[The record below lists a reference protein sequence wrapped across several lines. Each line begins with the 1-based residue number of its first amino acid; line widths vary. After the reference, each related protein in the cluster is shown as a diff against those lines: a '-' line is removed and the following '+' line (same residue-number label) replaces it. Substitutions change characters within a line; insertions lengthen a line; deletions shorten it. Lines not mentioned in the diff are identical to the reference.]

1 MVAGHSAFLA
11 DRVTIMPAVRVNA
24 ARAWR
29 NAKDHVW
36 AADPGLIR
44 LRQGLRA
51 ATAVGTTI
59 VVQWLASK
67 IVGVDSKAA
76 VLHILLGAIVALTAT
91 NGIKE
96 LRRSAT
102 LKTCAGVPF
111 SAGFGV
117 SLSYVVTYH
126 SQATVPMFIVVVFIA
141 VWVRRFGARWQT
153 WGTTFFFG
161 FFLNVFIKL
170 PAHTAPSVFL
180 ALVISAAWIAI
191 LLTTALH
198 VDQRKLFVRTV
209 SALRARMRSTV
220 SATLAV
226 IDTGGSRR
234 TVTQLR
240 RELAK
245 ATDAALLLDGLLAD
259 PRSLPPGVSAAVL
272 RRWIVDLE
280 LGIDEVSSATLD
292 LVRRAAAGEADARAA
307 LPAVRSTLE
316 TLGWADA
323 ASARSDARKLLE
335 EHRDLQPI
343 RRLVSG
349 DRLLVDAVDD
359 WTSGRIRMRA
369 ASAQE
374 SAIDFV
380 PKVTLAGWSLPG
392 SAGPAAAAISSA
404 RGNRR
409 WSPVRLSTRHA
420 VQLAVTAGVA
430 VELGR
435 MVSPDRYYW
444 AVVTAFLMFTGAAT
458 ASETARKAI
467 GSMAGTFVGIWIA
480 MWLEQLT
487 AGNLAVSMSILVA
500 CIFFAQYYAQVSS
513 LLSRLFMTVALGQMF
528 GVIEPAL
535 EHNLLLTRL
544 GETVIGG
551 VTGIAASAVILR
563 VSTTDTQ
570 RAARHTLL
578 IRLAELLELCA
589 DPEKRRH
596 TDGDTMAAAIA
607 VDEAARQLSAVAG
620 SHLRPIILDAEAA
633 GRSQRVTILRLCA
646 AGGRAVAQAVYRTE
660 PPMPAAVSAACTEL
674 AAECRRLAGLARLG
688 KATTPPDGPVSQHI
702 SDLLGADRDD
712 RHVVLYVRIQRLADC
727 VGLLS
732 PVHSN

>member
-1 MVAGHSAFLA
+1 MGSSA
-11 DRVTIMPAVRVNA
+11 DKVTTMST
-24 ARAWR
+24 ARAHVANAWR
-29 NAKDHVW
+29 DAKDNLG

-59 VVQWLASK
+59 LVQWIASK
-67 IVGVDSKAA
+67 VVGVGGKAA
-76 VLHILLGAIVALTAT
+76 ILHILLGAIVALTAT

-117 SLSYVVTYH
+117 SLSYVVTHYPA
-126 SQATVPMFIVVVFIA
+126 ATVPMFMVVVFVA
-141 VWVRRFGARWQT
+141 VWVRRFGTRWQT

-170 PAHTAPSVFL
+170 PADTAPSVFL
-180 ALVISAAWIAI
+180 ALVVSAAWIAI

-220 SATLAV
+220 SATIAV
-226 IDTGGSRR
+226 IDSNGSRR
-234 TVTQLR
+234 TVAQLR
-240 RELAK
+240 QELAK

-259 PRSLPPGVSAAVL
+259 DRSLPPGASPAVL
-272 RRWIVDLE
+272 RRWIIDLE

-292 LVRRAAAGEADARAA
+292 LVRRAASGDADARAA

-323 ASARSDARKLLE
+323 VAARSGARALLDQ
-335 EHRDLQPI
+335 HRQLQPV

-349 DRLLVDAVDD
+349 DRLLIDAVDD
-359 WTSGRIRMRA
+359 WTSGRIRMQQ

-374 SAIDFV
+374 PSADFV
-380 PKVTLAGWSLPG
+380 PKITLAGWSLPG
-392 SAGPAAAAISSA
+392 SAGPAAAAINSA
-404 RGNRR
+404 RGKRP
-409 WSPVRLSTRHA
+409 WGPLRLSTRHA

-435 MVSPDRYYW
+435 LISPDRYYW

-458 ASETARKAI
+458 ASETARKAV
-467 GSMAGTFVGIWIA
+467 GSMVGTFVGIWIA

-487 AGNLAVSMSILVA
+487 AGNLAVSVVIIVA

-513 LLSRLFMTVALGQMF
+513 LISRLFMTVALGQMF
-528 GVIEPAL
+528 GLIEPAL

-551 VTGIAASAVILR
+551 LAGIVASAVILR
-563 VSTTDTQ
+563 VSATDTQ
-570 RAARHTLL
+570 RAARHMLL
-578 IRLAELLELCA
+578 IRLAELLERCA
-589 DPEKRRH
+589 DPHAGPRA
-596 TDGDTMAAAIA
+596 DGDTLAAAIA

-620 SHLRPIILDAEAA
+620 SHIRPVILDAEAA
-633 GRSQRVTILRLCA
+633 GRTQRVTILRLCA
-646 AGGRAVAQAVYRTE
+646 AGGRAVAQAVYRTQ
-660 PPMPAAVSAACTEL
+660 PPLPVAVSAACTEL
-674 AAECRRLAGLARLG
+674 AVECRRLAGLARLG
-688 KATTPPDGPVSQHI
+688 KATTPPDGPVPQRI
-702 SDLLGADRDD
+702 SDLLGSDRDD
-712 RHVVLYVRIQRLADC
+712 QHVVLYVRIQRLADC
-727 VGLLS
+727 LGLLS
-732 PVHSN
+732 PVHSV

>member
-1 MVAGHSAFLA
+1 MSTA
-11 DRVTIMPAVRVNA
+11 RVYATS
-24 ARAWR
+24 AWR
-29 NAKDHVW
+29 DAKDNLW

-59 VVQWLASK
+59 LVQWIASK
-67 IVGVDSKAA
+67 IVGVDGKAA

-96 LRRSAT
+96 LHRSST
-102 LKTCAGVPF
+102 VKTCAGVPF

-117 SLSYVVTYH
+117 SLSYVVTH
-126 SQATVPMFIVVVFIA
+126 HPAATVPMFMVVVFIA

-170 PAHTAPSVFL
+170 PAHTAPSVFV
-180 ALVISAAWIAI
+180 ALVVSAAWIAI

-220 SATLAV
+220 AAALAV
-226 IDTGGSRR
+226 IDTNGSRR
-234 TVTQLR
+234 TVAQLR
-240 RELAK
+240 QELAK

-259 PRSLPPGVSAAVL
+259 ERSLPRGASPGVL

-292 LVRRAAAGEADARAA
+292 LVRRAAAGDADARAA

-323 ASARSDARKLLE
+323 DAARTDARNLLDR
-335 EHRDLQPI
+335 HRQLQPV

-349 DRLLVDAVDD
+349 DRLLIDAVDD
-359 WTSGRIRMRA
+359 WTSGRIRMQE
-369 ASAQE
+369 ASAQGPG
-374 SAIDFV
+374 ADFV

-392 SAGPAAAAISSA
+392 SAGPAAVAIKTA
-404 RGNRR
+404 HGNRR
-409 WSPVRLSTRHA
+409 WIPLRLTTRHA

-435 MVSPDRYYW
+435 LVSPDRYYW

-480 MWLEQLT
+480 MSLEQLT
-487 AGNLAVSMSILVA
+487 AGNLAVSVSIMVA

-513 LLSRLFMTVALGQMF
+513 LVSRLFMTVALGQMF
-528 GVIEPAL
+528 GLIEPAL

-551 VTGIAASAVILR
+551 LTGIVASAVILR
-563 VSTTDTQ
+563 VSTIDTQ
-570 RAARHTLL
+570 RAARHALL
-578 IRLAELLELCA
+578 IRLAELLDRCA
-589 DPEKRRH
+589 DPTSHPR
-596 TDGDTMAAAIA
+596 TDGDTLAAAIA

-620 SHLRPIILDAEAA
+620 SHIRPIMLDSEAA
-633 GRSQRVTILRLCA
+633 GRTQRVTILRLCA

-660 PPMPAAVSAACTEL
+660 PPLPPGVSAACTEL
-674 AAECRRLAGLARLG
+674 SAECRRLAGLARLG
-688 KATTPPDGPVSQHI
+688 KATTPPDGPVPQRI
-702 SDLLGADRDD
+702 SDILGAERDD
-712 RHVVLYVRIQRLADC
+712 QHVVLYVRIQRLADSL
-727 VGLLS
+727 GLLS
-732 PVHSN
+732 PVHST